1 MRSMLILT
9 LLTGLV
15 SGCVKSADSYCDIAS
30 PLYFDTSVTIQWLS
44 EHDPSLLRGIVIH
57 NEQVQGLCAGY

>member
-9 LLTGLV
+9 SLTALA
-15 SGCVKSADSYCDIAS
+15 SGCAKINDSYCDIAS

-44 EHDPSLLRGIVIH
+44 EHDPSLLREIVIH

>member
-1 MRSMLILT
+1 MTWKAMMILP
-9 LLTGLV
+9 LAL
-15 SGCVKSADSYCDIAS
+15 SAGCVTTTNSYCDIAS

-44 EHDPSLLRGIVIH
+44 EHDPSLLREIVIH